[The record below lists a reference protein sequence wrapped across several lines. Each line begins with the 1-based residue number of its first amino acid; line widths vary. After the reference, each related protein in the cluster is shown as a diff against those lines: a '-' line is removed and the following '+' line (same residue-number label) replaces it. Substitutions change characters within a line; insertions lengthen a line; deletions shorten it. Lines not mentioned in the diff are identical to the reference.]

1 MNSTKSTKENG
12 QISSLS
18 YAKACWCLPKACMH
32 AVLES
37 FKSLKAHVCH
47 KVTWRPA
54 WGKGAKSRLS
64 KLSDEFTLDLFSD
77 IKAIYKHQNPQQPH
91 KILNNYLH
99 EYVQYGEDVR
109 SVSEVEGRLL
119 RETQERKTGTDDW
132 FNQSRITVSSRAQGE
147 QRQWGKVRQEI
158 WGVIQ

>member
-1 MNSTKSTKENG
+1 MVKYQPKLCKSLLMSTKSM
-12 QISSLS
+12 
-18 YAKACWCLPKACMH
+18 YACCTGKRKLR
-32 AVLES
+32 S
-37 FKSLKAHVCH
+37 FKSLKAHVYH

-54 WGKGAKSRLS
+54 WGKGPKSRLS

-77 IKAIYKHQNPQQPH
+77 IKAIYKHQNPQQAH

-132 FNQSRITVSSRAQGE
+132 FNQNRITVSSRAQGE